1 MSRETLDRLYKRLDN
16 IDLEYD
22 KKIEKLRDRQLVE
35 SQIVWQ
41 QIHDLKEE
49 MNDGLAD
56 FRTSQF
62 TEIK

>member
-1 MSRETLDRLYKRLDN
+1 MSRETLDRLYKRLDA
-16 IDLEYD
+16 IDLEYE
-22 KKIEKLRDRQLVE
+22 KKIDKLRDKQLYE

>member
-62 TEIK
+62 FEIK

>member
-1 MSRETLDRLYKRLDN
+1 MSRETLNRLYKRLDN

-49 MNDGLAD
+49 MHDGLAD

-62 TEIK
+62 FEIK